1 MNTIKDEI
9 ESISDS
15 EENSLDN
22 ELAKKNNTIKNGNLE
37 SIKEKDEEGL
47 NNIPKME
54 EIKNLRQ
61 KITELESRNLY
72 LQKRNNELTKDNIR
86 NDTKLKRVSFVGT
99 RKNFFFENKKNNFE
113 MTELIKEKND
123 LQEINEKM
131 LDILTQKEIEISKL
145 NESLNNLKNEKIKQE
160 ENYILFKIFMPSF

>member
-1 MNTIKDEI
+1 MNKIKDEI

-99 RKNFFFENKKNNFE
+99 RKNFFLKIKK
-113 MTELIKEKND
+113 I
-123 LQEINEKM
+123 
-131 LDILTQKEIEISKL
+131 ISK
-145 NESLNNLKNEKIKQE
+145 
-160 ENYILFKIFMPSF
+160 